1 MKLISY
7 LLNNAP
13 AFGILTGDGIVDLSR
28 RVGKQ
33 FIDLKAVLASGHGL
47 QTIKTYM
54 NCPPDLTE
62 NEITFLPVIPNPNK
76 ILCVGMNYAEKRS
89 EFNETST
96 APTIFVRFADSQTGH
111 QTPIIKPLVSNELDY
126 EGELAVIIG
135 KGGSYISKEKALE
148 HIAGYSCYMD
158 GSIRDWQYTWYTAGK
173 NWPSTGAFGPC
184 LTTADEIPDPTVLS
198 VATYLNGQQVQYDT
212 VSHLIHSIPELIA
225 YISSFTYLSPGDVII
240 TGSPGG
246 VGKKRNPPLFMQE
259 GDKIEVEINHIG
271 RLCNTIVSEKRSS
284 YV

>member
-7 LLNNAP
+7 LLNNVP
-13 AFGILTGDGIVDLSR
+13 AFGILTDDGIIDLSR

-33 FIDLKAVLASGHGL
+33 FVDLKAVLVSEHGL

-76 ILCVGMNYAEKRS
+76 ILCVGMNYAEKRA

-173 NWPSTGAFGPC
+173 NWPNTGAFGPC

-198 VATYLNGQQVQYDT
+198 VATYLNGQQVQCDT

-271 RLCNTIVSEKRSS
+271 RLCNTIVSEKRPS